1 MKSGFFDKI
10 LKRMDRLEPAEV
22 QRYLLRLVQEKGFF
36 EKVFE
41 SLQEGVILIDTEGV
55 VTYVN
60 RAACGFFGFDREL
73 IVGRK
78 LTEGLRGFDWESLS
92 KSGGAVSRD
101 LEVFYPDNRYLNFYV
116 TAIDEQEDLG
126 FVMLIRDITQTRKVT
141 EEKIES
147 ERISALTMLAAGV
160 AHELGNPL
168 NSLTIHLQLL
178 DRRLRKLKAAEAVK
192 LREMVDVAQG
202 EIKRLDFIIGQFLSA
217 IRPTQPQ
224 LQRVQLNE
232 LVQEAVTFLGPE
244 LKQHKIVVQLDLTP
258 SLPTMPLD
266 ANQMKQAIYN
276 LVRNAMQAMAEGGRL
291 TITSTFTDFEVRL
304 TFADNGKGISNEHL
318 SNLFQ
323 PFFTTRKTGTGLGLL
338 IVRRIIREHGGE
350 IELESREGE
359 GTKVNIYLP
368 LVEKKMRYLEAPAEL
383 KVVEPSAGPKMVAA
397 APVKIEQA
405 TLDI

>member
-1 MKSGFFDKI
+1 MKSSFFDKI
-10 LKRMDRLEPAEV
+10 VKRMDRLEPADV

-41 SLQEGVILIDTEGV
+41 ALQEGVILLDGEGV

-60 RAACGFFGFDREL
+60 RAACGFFGFDREV
-73 IVGRK
+73 IVGRS
-78 LTEGLRGFDWESLS
+78 LAEGIRGFDWELLA
-92 KSGGAVSRD
+92 KSGGSVSRD
-101 LEVFYPDNRYLNFYV
+101 LEVFYPENRYLNFYV
-116 TAIDEQEDLG
+116 TAIDEHEDLG
-126 FVMLIRDITQTRKVT
+126 FVMLIRDITQTRKLT

-178 DRRLRKLKAAEAVK
+178 DRRLRKLKAAEAAR
-192 LREMVDVAQG
+192 LREMVEVAQG
-202 EIKRLDFIIGQFLSA
+202 EIKRLDFIIGQFLAA
-217 IRPTQPQ
+217 IRPTHPQ
-224 LQRVQLNE
+224 LQRVQVNE
-232 LVQEAVTFLGPE
+232 LIEEAVKFLAPE
-244 LKQHKIVVQLDLTP
+244 LKQHKVDVRLDLTR
-258 SLPTMPLD
+258 SLPLMPLD
-266 ANQMKQAIYN
+266 ANQMKQAFYN
-276 LVRNAMQAMAEGGRL
+276 LIRNSTQAMGEGGRL
-291 TITSTFTDFEVRL
+291 TIISTFTDYEVRL
-304 TFADNGKGISNEHL
+304 TFADTGKGISGENL

-368 LVEKKMRYLEAPAEL
+368 RVEKQMRFLEAPAPS
-383 KVVEPSAGPKMVAA
+383 VVDVDADEGTQSSV
-397 APVKIEQA
+397 
-405 TLDI
+405 

>member
-1 MKSGFFDKI
+1 MKSSFFDKI
-10 LKRMDRLEPAEV
+10 VKRMDRLEPADV

-41 SLQEGVILIDTEGV
+41 ALQEGVILLDGEGV

-60 RAACGFFGFDREL
+60 RAACGFFGFDREV
-73 IVGRK
+73 IVGRS
-78 LTEGLRGFDWESLS
+78 LAEGIRGFDWELLA
-92 KSGGAVSRD
+92 KSGGSVSRD
-101 LEVFYPDNRYLNFYV
+101 LEVFYPENRYLNFYV
-116 TAIDEQEDLG
+116 TAIDEHEDLG
-126 FVMLIRDITQTRKVT
+126 FVMLIRDITQTRKLT

-178 DRRLRKLKAAEAVK
+178 DRRLRKLKAAEAAR
-192 LREMVDVAQG
+192 LREMVEVAQG
-202 EIKRLDFIIGQFLSA
+202 EIKRLDFIIGQFLAA
-217 IRPTQPQ
+217 IRPTHPQ

-232 LVQEAVTFLGPE
+232 LIEEAVKFLAPE
-244 LKQHKIVVQLDLTP
+244 LKQHKVDVRLDLTR
-258 SLPTMPLD
+258 SLPLMPLD
-266 ANQMKQAIYN
+266 ANQMKQAFYN
-276 LVRNAMQAMAEGGRL
+276 LIRNSTQAMGEGGRL
-291 TITSTFTDFEVRL
+291 TIISTFTDYEVRL
-304 TFADNGKGISNEHL
+304 TFADTGKGISGENL

-368 LVEKKMRYLEAPAEL
+368 RVEKQMRFLGPPAPS
-383 KVVEPSAGPKMVAA
+383 VVEVDVEEGTQGSS
-397 APVKIEQA
+397 
-405 TLDI
+405 

>member
-1 MKSGFFDKI
+1 MKSSFFDKI
-10 LKRMDRLEPAEV
+10 VKRMDRLEPADV

-41 SLQEGVILIDTEGV
+41 ALQEGVILLDGEGV

-60 RAACGFFGFDREL
+60 RAACGFFGFDHEV
-73 IVGRK
+73 IVGRS
-78 LTEGLRGFDWESLS
+78 LAEGIRGFDWELLA
-92 KSGGAVSRD
+92 KSGGSVSRD
-101 LEVFYPDNRYLNFYV
+101 LEVFYPENRYLNFYV
-116 TAIDEQEDLG
+116 TAIDEHEDLG
-126 FVMLIRDITQTRKVT
+126 FVMLIRDITQTRKLT

-178 DRRLRKLKAAEAVK
+178 DRRLRKLKAAEAAR
-192 LREMVDVAQG
+192 LREMVEVAQG
-202 EIKRLDFIIGQFLSA
+202 EIKRLDFIIGQFLAA
-217 IRPTQPQ
+217 IRPTHPQ
-224 LQRVQLNE
+224 LQRVQVNE
-232 LVQEAVTFLGPE
+232 LIEEAVKFLAPE
-244 LKQHKIVVQLDLTP
+244 LKQHKVEVRLDLTR
-258 SLPTMPLD
+258 SLPLMPLD
-266 ANQMKQAIYN
+266 ANQMKQAFYN
-276 LVRNAMQAMAEGGRL
+276 LIRNSTQAMGEGGRL
-291 TITSTFTDFEVRL
+291 TIISTFTDYEVRL
-304 TFADNGKGISNEHL
+304 TFADTGKGISGENL

-368 LVEKKMRYLEAPAEL
+368 RVEKQMRFLEAPTPS
-383 KVVEPSAGPKMVAA
+383 VVEVAVEEDAAHEGNKGPQD
-397 APVKIEQA
+397 PV
-405 TLDI
+405 